1 VRAEAREDGLVIPG
15 ILATSAEVVH
25 FFWETG
31 LIRLQLV
38 VTDDLLKSWAI
49 ETLPF
54 LKDHGDAP
62 GMYKPGID
70 TVIGRVTELR
80 VDGDVLR
87 ADFLFNPRFKN
98 YYEDVQNGFLT
109 DLSVGADIFEAVL
122 VEIDETDDEPPL
134 YRATNWRPR
143 EGSLVWAGAD
153 TEAKFR
159 RNEMDPEELQKLIDT
174 AVKRALALRAEG
186 DEAPDDDEETDEADD
201 ADAEQAEDAPDEE
214 RSMDDDEMAR
224 AVEAGVKSA
233 LRSRGRTQRGKPVPA
248 PGKVLPLR
256 GASQPANRSMDVAVA
271 AATRQGVPTDVI
283 QAAETQSAG
292 DVKAFSLA
300 MRRHLQANQAVPEVA
315 PRRGQ
320 QRITGG
326 DSGVMRAMGDMVI
339 VTCARALPGAKD
351 PDAPDKTFAQRAAE
365 RGYTN
370 PRSLSLV
377 GMVETIARAHDPN
390 LGVVTSPLDLV
401 KRMMRTQFVAL
412 DQVQFDSRGG
422 RMVRDARGGVTPS
435 DLPSVYL
442 DIVYKILMASYQ
454 RYNLPWEQ
462 IARIEEVNDFRQV
475 NLVWYD
481 IAGQYNPLGQGQDL
495 SPLVLRDKTGKFQAQ
510 NFGHVLKIEYYA
522 IINDDMGIVGRAPQL
537 VGEWCASQQVKVFSD
552 MVVSGT
558 PIGGS
563 TIWAGNFDA
572 AVSNPYD
579 YATLFESIRKLSLA
593 VEPVAR
599 GATEDPRNT
608 PGKSYSMQPDT
619 MLYGVDHNKKLFDYF
634 APLRLQANPD
644 QVRRDY
650 ENTLYENSHEV
661 LDLTAHHAYLYP
673 GPSSPHCPF
682 AAGWVRGQ
690 RMSVT
695 LTETGGYEQDGVLIR
710 ATNTF
715 GAATVNTNAAY
726 RISDSD

>member
-1 VRAEAREDGLVIPG
+1 VELKSASFARAEARDDELVVPG
-15 ILATSAEVVH
+15 ILATRAEVVH

-31 LIRLQLV
+31 LIRLEL
-38 VTDDLLKSWAI
+38 DMSEELLQSWAI
-49 ETLPF
+49 DTLPF
-54 LKDHGDAP
+54 LKDHTTGV
-62 GMYKPGID
+62 D
-70 TVIGRVTELR
+70 TMIGRVANLR

-87 ADFLFNPRFKN
+87 ADFRFNPRHRQ
-98 YYEDVQNGFLT
+98 YYEDVERGFIT
-109 DLSVGADIFEAVL
+109 DLSVGADVLEAVL
-122 VEIDETDDEPPL
+122 VETGNDEAGTLPL

-153 TEAKFR
+153 TDAKFR
-159 RNEMDPEELQKLIDT
+159 RNQVNLKQMIDA
-174 AVKRALALRAEG
+174 AVKRALAQRAEEEG
-186 DEAPDDDEETDEADD
+186 AAAEEETEAADGE

-214 RSMDDDEMAR
+214 RAEDMDEDEMKR
-224 AVEAGVKSA
+224 AVDEAVTAA
-233 LRSRGRTQRGKPVPA
+233 LRARGATRSRIAANV
-248 PGKVLPLR
+248 VPLR
-256 GASQPANRSMDVAVA
+256 AEKPANRAIDLAVSSA
-271 AATRQGVPTDVI
+271 LDLGVDAEVI
-283 QAAETQSAG
+283 RTAKAEANG
-292 DVKAFSLA
+292 DAKAFSLA
-300 MRRHLQANQAVPEVA
+300 IRKHLRDSQPVPEVA
-315 PRRGQ
+315 PRRAQ
-320 QRITGG
+320 QRVTGG
-326 DSGVMRAMGDMVI
+326 ESGVMRAMGDMVL
-339 VTCARALPGAKD
+339 VTCARACPGAKD

-365 RGYTN
+365 RGYHN
-370 PRSLSLV
+370 PRSFSLV

-401 KRMMRTQFVAL
+401 KRMMRTQFVQL
-412 DQVQFDSRGG
+412 DQVSFDSRGG

-442 DIVYKILMASYQ
+442 DIVYKILMASYE
-454 RYNLPWEQ
+454 RYNLPWER
-462 IARIEEVNDFRQV
+462 IARIEEVNDFREV

-481 IAGQYNPLGQGQDL
+481 IAGQYNPLAQGEDL
-495 SPLVLRDKTGKFQAQ
+495 LPLVLRDKTGKFQAQ
-510 NFGHVLKIEYYA
+510 NFGHVLKIEYHA
-522 IINDDMGIVGRAPQL
+522 IINDDLGIVGRAPQL

-552 MVVSGT
+552 MVAAGT
-558 PIGGS
+558 PLGGS
-563 TIWAGNFDA
+563 TIWAGDFDV

-619 MLYGVDHNKKLFDYF
+619 MLYGVDHNKPLFDYI
-634 APLRLQANPD
+634 APLKLPANPD
-644 QVRRDY
+644 EVRRPF
-650 ENTLYENSHEV
+650 ETQLYENSHEV

-673 GPSSPHCPF
+673 GPMSPHCPF